1 MVKLFFFN
9 VNLGHKLVKN
19 GVFLLTYLI
28 YICSCKTQKLNVMK
42 QIMKNSLILLVVLML
57 NTTYGSTSGN
67 DKSNGKKITYITFK
81 NVKAG
86 SILTLKTESGT
97 EMYSEVIETSGVFTK
112 LYDFTLLPEGD
123 YAFELEKDFEVKI
136 KPLTIEANKVYLN
149 SDDESVFYKPVVN
162 LKDNKILIS
171 QLALNGNPLTIK
183 LYYTK
188 KGEDEVLLYR
198 ATYQNN
204 EKHIIEKVLSLSKNY
219 KGEYRIV
226 LSSNGQDY
234 SDMFTL

>member
-1 MVKLFFFN
+1 
-9 VNLGHKLVKN
+9 
-19 GVFLLTYLI
+19 
-28 YICSCKTQKLNVMK
+28 
-42 QIMKNSLILLVVLML
+42 
-57 NTTYGSTSGN
+57 
-67 DKSNGKKITYITFK
+67 
-81 NVKAG
+81 
-86 SILTLKTESGT
+86 
-97 EMYSEVIETSGVFTK
+97 MYSEVIETSGVFTK